1 MADYYPILLHAVTAP
16 EAGDAEWRRD
26 LYNRARNALIK
37 QMRNRRPPASPTEFA
52 AERAALDAAIKR
64 IEADR
69 PWVGLKGTSDVAQ
82 TQPAPKSD
90 RSSILEL
97 LPLRGPVGIALAVV
111 VAALCAG
118 GYTYWSTHRSTSKV
132 ATAPSNTASVPAAM
146 TTKDGDI
153 RPGIDGGAMDAS
165 QSYVFRRQPTFYR
178 TLQPVGTIIV
188 DKLQHFLY
196 LIEPKNVALRY
207 GIGIG
212 DQCVDLAGLRRIASM
227 AEWPQWQAPPEM
239 VKAKRAEPG
248 ILAGGPGN
256 PLGARVLNLDDN
268 ASRINGT
275 NAPKT
280 IGTTVSFGCFR
291 LANDDIIDLYRRV
304 YVGTQVVV
312 N

>member
-1 MADYYPILLHAVTAP
+1 MADYYSILLHAVIAP
-16 EAGDAEWRRD
+16 EARDVQWRRD
-26 LYNRARNALIK
+26 LYNRAQNALIK
-37 QMRNRRPPASPTEFA
+37 QMRGRRPPASASEIAT
-52 AERAALDAAIKR
+52 ERASLDAAIKR
-64 IEADR
+64 IEGER
-69 PWVGLKGTSDVAQ
+69 PWVGAARSTSAV
-82 TQPAPKSD
+82 PATKPD
-90 RSSILEL
+90 RSPILEL
-97 LPLRGPVGIALAVV
+97 PPLRGPVWIALAVF
-111 VAALCAG
+111 VAALGAG
-118 GYTYWSTHRSTSKV
+118 VYTYWSTHRSTSTV
-132 ATAPSNTASVPAAM
+132 ATAPSNTAGVPAAM

-153 RPGIDGGAMDAS
+153 RPGIDGGAVDAG
-165 QSYVFRRQPTFYR
+165 QSYVFRRQSTFYR

-212 DQCVDLAGLRRIASM
+212 GQCIDLAGLRRIASM

-239 VKAKRAEPG
+239 VKAKLAEPG
-248 ILAGGPGN
+248 VLAGGPGN
-256 PLGARVLNLDDN
+256 PLGARLLDLDDK

-280 IGTTVSFGCFR
+280 IGTTVTFGCFR

-304 YVGTQVVV
+304 RVGTPVVV

>member
-1 MADYYPILLHAVTAP
+1 MADYYSILLHAVIAP
-16 EAGDAEWRRD
+16 EARDVQWRRD
-26 LYNRARNALIK
+26 LYNRAQNALIK
-37 QMRNRRPPASPTEFA
+37 QMRSRRPPASPSEIAT
-52 AERAALDAAIKR
+52 ERASLDAAIKR
-64 IEADR
+64 IEAER
-69 PWVGLKGTSDVAQ
+69 PWVGAASATSGVSA
-82 TQPAPKSD
+82 TKPD
-90 RSSILEL
+90 RSPILEL
-97 LPLRGPVGIALAVV
+97 LPLRGPIWIALAVV
-111 VAALCAG
+111 VAALGAG

-153 RPGIDGGAMDAS
+153 RPGIDGGAMDAG

-212 DQCVDLAGLRRIASM
+212 GQCIDLAGLRHIASM

-239 VKAKRAEPG
+239 VNAKLAAPG
-248 ILAGGPGN
+248 VLAGGPGN
-256 PLGARVLNLDDN
+256 PLGARVLDLDDK

-280 IGTTVSFGCFR
+280 IGTTVAFGCFR

-304 YVGTQVVV
+304 HVGTPVVV

>member
-1 MADYYPILLHAVTAP
+1 MADYYSILLHAVIAP
-16 EAGDAEWRRD
+16 EARDVQWRRD
-26 LYNRARNALIK
+26 LYNRAQNALIK
-37 QMRNRRPPASPTEFA
+37 QMRGRRPPASPSEIA
-52 AERAALDAAIKR
+52 RERASLDAAIKR
-64 IEADR
+64 IEAER
-69 PWVGLKGTSDVAQ
+69 PWVAAAGVTGTSGVSA
-82 TQPAPKSD
+82 TKPD
-90 RSSILEL
+90 RSPILEL
-97 LPLRGPVGIALAVV
+97 LPLRGPVWIALAVV
-111 VAALCAG
+111 VAALGAG

-132 ATAPSNTASVPAAM
+132 ATAPSNTANVPAAM

-165 QSYVFRRQPTFYR
+165 LSYVFRRQPTFYR

-212 DQCVDLAGLRRIASM
+212 GQCIDLAGLRRIASM

-239 VKAKRAEPG
+239 VKAKLAEPG
-248 ILAGGPGN
+248 VLAGGPGN
-256 PLGARVLNLDDN
+256 PLGARLLDLDDK

-280 IGTTVSFGCFR
+280 IGTTVTFGCFR

-304 YVGTQVVV
+304 RVGTPVVV

>member
-1 MADYYPILLHAVTAP
+1 MADYYSILLHAVIAP
-16 EAGDAEWRRD
+16 EARDVQWRRD
-26 LYNRARNALIK
+26 LYNRAQNALIK
-37 QMRNRRPPASPTEFA
+37 QMRSRRPPASPSEIAT
-52 AERAALDAAIKR
+52 ERASLDAAIKR
-64 IEADR
+64 IEAER
-69 PWVGLKGTSDVAQ
+69 PWVGATSATSGVSA
-82 TQPAPKSD
+82 TKPD
-90 RSSILEL
+90 RSPILEL
-97 LPLRGPVGIALAVV
+97 LPLRGPIWIALAVV
-111 VAALCAG
+111 VAALGAG

-146 TTKDGDI
+146 TTNDGDI
-153 RPGIDGGAMDAS
+153 RPGIDGGAMDAG

-212 DQCVDLAGLRRIASM
+212 GQCIDLAGLRRIAGM

-239 VKAKRAEPG
+239 VNAKLAAPG
-248 ILAGGPGN
+248 VLAGGPGN
-256 PLGARVLNLDDN
+256 PLGARVLDLDDK

-280 IGTTVSFGCFR
+280 IGTTVAFGCFR

-304 YVGTQVVV
+304 HVGTPVVV

>member
-1 MADYYPILLHAVTAP
+1 MADYYSILLHAVTAP
-16 EAGDAEWRRD
+16 EAGDARWRRD

-37 QMRNRRPPASPTEFA
+37 QMRSRRPPASPSEIVT
-52 AERAALDAAIKR
+52 ERAALDAAIKR
-64 IEADR
+64 IEADM
-69 PWVGLKGTSDVAQ
+69 PWVGPKRGSGVAQ
-82 TQPAPKSD
+82 TPPDPD
-90 RSSILEL
+90 RRSILEP
-97 LPLRGPVGIALAVV
+97 LPLRGPVAIALAVV

-118 GYTYWSTHRSTSKV
+118 GYTYWSTHRSKSKV
-132 ATAPSNTASVPAAM
+132 ATAPSNTASVTAAM

-153 RPGIDGGAMDAS
+153 RPGIDGGSMDVS

-178 TLQPVGTIIV
+178 TLEPVGTIIV

-212 DQCVDLAGLRRIASM
+212 GQCIDLAGLRRIASM

-239 VKAKRAEPG
+239 VKAKLAGPG
-248 ILAGGPGN
+248 VLAGGPGN
-256 PLGARVLNLDDN
+256 PLGARVLDLDDN

-304 YVGTQVVV
+304 HVGTQVVV

>member
-1 MADYYPILLHAVTAP
+1 MADYYSILLHAVTAP
-16 EAGDAEWRRD
+16 EASDAQWRRD
-26 LYNRARNALIK
+26 LYSRAQNALIK
-37 QMRNRRPPASPTEFA
+37 QMRSRRPPASPSEMAT
-52 AERAALDAAIKR
+52 ERAALDAAIRR

-69 PWVGLKGTSDVAQ
+69 PWVGLKSTPGAAQ
-82 TQPAPKSD
+82 RKPD
-90 RSSILEL
+90 RSPILER
-97 LPLRGPVGIALAVV
+97 LPLRGPVWIALAVV
-111 VAALCAG
+111 VAALGAG

-132 ATAPSNTASVPAAM
+132 ATAPPYTESVTAAM

-153 RPGIDGGAMDAS
+153 RPGIDGGAMDAG

-212 DQCVDLAGLRRIASM
+212 GQCLDLAGLRRIASM
-227 AEWPQWQAPPEM
+227 AEWPQWQASPEM
-239 VKAKRAEPG
+239 VKAKLAEPG
-248 ILAGGPGN
+248 VLAGGPGN
-256 PLGARVLNLDDN
+256 PLGARVLDLDDN

-304 YVGTQVVV
+304 HVGTPVVV

>member
-1 MADYYPILLHAVTAP
+1 MADYYSILLHAVTAP
-16 EAGDAEWRRD
+16 EAGDLQWRRD

-37 QMRNRRPPASPTEFA
+37 QMRSRRPPATPREFA
-52 AERAALDAAIKR
+52 AERAALEAAIKR

-69 PWVGLKGTSDVAQ
+69 PWTEGTSGRSGVSQ
-82 TQPAPKSD
+82 TDLDRGPILKS
-90 RSSILEL
+90 
-97 LPLRGPVGIALAVV
+97 LPLRGPVWIVLAVI
-111 VAALCAG
+111 VAALGAG
-118 GYTYWSTHRSTSKV
+118 GYTYWSTHRSPSKV
-132 ATAPSNTASVPAAM
+132 AAATSNTASVTAAM

-153 RPGIDGGAMDAS
+153 RAGIDGGAMDAS

-178 TLQPVGTIIV
+178 TLEPVGTIIV

-212 DQCVDLAGLRRIASM
+212 GQCTELAGLRRIASM

-239 VKAKRAEPG
+239 VKEKLAGPG
-248 ILAGGPGN
+248 VLAGGPGN
-256 PLGARVLNLDDN
+256 PLGARVLDLDDN
-268 ASRINGT
+268 TSRINGT

-280 IGTTVSFGCFR
+280 IGSTVAFGCFR
-291 LANDDIIDLYRRV
+291 LVNDDIIDLYRRV
-304 YVGTQVVV
+304 HVGTQVVV

>member
-1 MADYYPILLHAVTAP
+1 MADYYSILLHAVTAP
-16 EAGDAEWRRD
+16 EASDAQWRRD

-37 QMRNRRPPASPTEFA
+37 QMRSRRPPASPSEIVT
-52 AERAALDAAIKR
+52 ERAALDAAIKR
-64 IEADR
+64 VEADK
-69 PWVGLKGTSDVAQ
+69 PWVGLKGGSGAAQ
-82 TQPAPKSD
+82 TQRQPERDGRP
-90 RSSILEL
+90 ILES
-97 LPLRGPVGIALAVV
+97 LPLRGPVAIALAIV

-118 GYTYWSTHRSTSKV
+118 GYTYWSTHRSTGNV
-132 ATAPSNTASVPAAM
+132 ATTPSNTAVTAAM

-153 RPGIDGGAMDAS
+153 RPGIDGGSMDAS

-178 TLQPVGTIIV
+178 TLEPVGTIIV

-196 LIEPKNVALRY
+196 FIEPKNVALRY

-212 DQCVDLAGLRRIASM
+212 GQCIDLAGLRRIASM
-227 AEWPQWQAPPEM
+227 VEWPQWQAPAEM
-239 VKAKRAEPG
+239 VKAKLAEPG
-248 ILAGGPGN
+248 VLAGGPGN
-256 PLGARVLNLDDN
+256 PLGARVLDLDDN
-268 ASRINGT
+268 VSRINGT

-304 YVGTQVVV
+304 HVGTQVVV

>member
-1 MADYYPILLHAVTAP
+1 MADYYSILLHAVTAP
-16 EAGDAEWRRD
+16 EAGDLQWRRD

-37 QMRNRRPPASPTEFA
+37 QMRSRRPPASPREFA

-69 PWVGLKGTSDVAQ
+69 PWAGGTNGRSGVSQAKPDRGAILKSL
-82 TQPAPKSD
+82 S
-90 RSSILEL
+90 
-97 LPLRGPVGIALAVV
+97 LPLQGPVWIALAIVI
-111 VAALCAG
+111 AALGAG

-132 ATAPSNTASVPAAM
+132 AGAPSNTASVTAAM
-146 TTKDGDI
+146 TMKDGDI

-178 TLQPVGTIIV
+178 TLEPVGTIIV

-212 DQCVDLAGLRRIASM
+212 GQCIALAGLRRIASM

-239 VKAKRAEPG
+239 VKEKLAGPG
-248 ILAGGPGN
+248 VLAGGPGN
-256 PLGARVLNLDDN
+256 PLGARVLDLDDN

-280 IGTTVSFGCFR
+280 IGTTVAFGCFR

-304 YVGTQVVV
+304 HVGTQVVV

>member
-1 MADYYPILLHAVTAP
+1 MADYYSILLHAVIAP
-16 EAGDAEWRRD
+16 EARDVQWRRD
-26 LYNRARNALIK
+26 LYNRAQNALIK
-37 QMRNRRPPASPTEFA
+37 QMRSRRPPASPSEITR
-52 AERAALDAAIKR
+52 ERASLDAAIKR
-64 IEADR
+64 IEAER
-69 PWVGLKGTSDVAQ
+69 PWVAAAGGTGTPGVSA
-82 TQPAPKSD
+82 TKPD
-90 RSSILEL
+90 RSPILEL
-97 LPLRGPVGIALAVV
+97 LPLRGPVWIALAVV
-111 VAALCAG
+111 VAALGAG

-132 ATAPSNTASVPAAM
+132 ATAPSNTANVPAAM

-153 RPGIDGGAMDAS
+153 RPGIDGGAMDAT

-178 TLQPVGTIIV
+178 TLEPVGTIIV

-212 DQCVDLAGLRRIASM
+212 GQCIDLAGLRRIASM

-239 VKAKRAEPG
+239 VKAKLAEPG
-248 ILAGGPGN
+248 VLAGGPGN
-256 PLGARVLNLDDN
+256 PLGARLLDLDDK

-280 IGTTVSFGCFR
+280 IGTTVTFGCFR

-304 YVGTQVVV
+304 HVGTPVVV

>member
-1 MADYYPILLHAVTAP
+1 MADYYSILLHAVTAP
-16 EAGDAEWRRD
+16 EAGDLQWRRD

-37 QMRNRRPPASPTEFA
+37 QMRSRQPPASPREFA
-52 AERAALDAAIKR
+52 AERAALDTAIKR

-69 PWVGLKGTSDVAQ
+69 PWDGGTSGRSDVS
-82 TQPAPKSD
+82 PAKPDRGPILKS
-90 RSSILEL
+90 LQ
-97 LPLRGPVGIALAVV
+97 LPLRGPVWIALAIV
-111 VAALCAG
+111 VAALGAG

-132 ATAPSNTASVPAAM
+132 AAVPSNTASVAAAM

-178 TLQPVGTIIV
+178 TLEPVGTIIV

-212 DQCVDLAGLRRIASM
+212 GQCIELAGLRRIASM

-239 VKAKRAEPG
+239 VKEKLAGPG
-248 ILAGGPGN
+248 VLAGGPGN
-256 PLGARVLNLDDN
+256 PLGARVLDLDDN
-268 ASRINGT
+268 TSRINGT

-280 IGTTVSFGCFR
+280 IGTTVAFGCFR
-291 LANDDIIDLYRRV
+291 LANDDIVDLYRRV
-304 YVGTQVVV
+304 RVGTQVVV

>member
-1 MADYYPILLHAVTAP
+1 MADYYSILLHAVTAP
-16 EAGDAEWRRD
+16 EAGDAQWRRD
-26 LYNRARNALIK
+26 LYNRARNALSK
-37 QMRNRRPPASPTEFA
+37 QMRSRRPPASPTEFA
-52 AERAALDAAIKR
+52 AERASLDAAIKR

-69 PWVGLKGTSDVAQ
+69 PWIARTSGTSGVVQ
-82 TQPAPKSD
+82 KKPD
-90 RSSILEL
+90 RGSILES
-97 LPLRGPVGIALAVV
+97 LPLSGPVWIALAVV
-111 VAALCAG
+111 AAALCAG
-118 GYTYWSTHRSTSKV
+118 GYTYWSTHRSANKV
-132 ATAPSNTASVPAAM
+132 ATAPSNTAITAAM

-153 RPGIDGGAMDAS
+153 RPGIDGGPMDAS
-165 QSYVFRRQPTFYR
+165 QSYIFRRQPTFYR
-178 TLQPVGTIIV
+178 TLEPVGTIIV

-212 DQCVDLAGLRRIASM
+212 SQCIELAGLRRIASM

-239 VKAKRAEPG
+239 VNDKLANPG

-256 PLGARVLNLDDN
+256 PLGARVLDLDDN

-280 IGTTVSFGCFR
+280 IGTTVAFGCFR

-304 YVGTQVVV
+304 HVGTQVVV